1 MSYLAPWVPTRSG
14 GKVCLAEPQPAM
26 IEIEDIAC
34 ALSRL
39 PRFNGHTTEP
49 YSVAQHSVLV
59 SIYLRH
65 EAPPIPLAALL
76 HDGHEA
82 YFGDITTPVKDLL
95 ASQFL
100 QAKTSRM
107 DGAIAERF
115 GIDVGLLHCQT
126 VKDADRVLLATEK
139 RDLMP
144 LHATIWHCPSEPW
157 SGMKI
162 VPWSTEESEQ
172 RFLERF
178 RELTKKEVDHAD

>member
-1 MSYLAPWVPTRSG
+1 MSWRAVNPWVPTRSG
-14 GKVCLAEPQPAM
+14 GKVCLVEPQAAM

-39 PRFNGHTTEP
+39 PRFNGHTTEA

-59 SIYLRH
+59 SVYLRN
-65 EAPPIPLAALL
+65 EVEPLPLAGLL

-100 QAKTSRM
+100 HAKTSRM
-107 DGAIAERF
+107 DEAIAERF
-115 GIDVGLLHCQT
+115 GIGAALFHCQT
-126 VKDADRVLLATEK
+126 VKDADRILLATEK

-144 LHATIWHCPSEPW
+144 LHATIWHCPAEPW
-157 SGMKI
+157 AGMKI
-162 VPWSTEESEQ
+162 VPWSAEESER
-172 RFLERF
+172 RFLERY
-178 RELTKKEVDHAD
+178 RELTKGGTP